1 MTKFVIAALPA
12 LGALLI
18 TISRTE
24 DYRHDVYDVS
34 SGSLIGMTVT
44 YYCYV
49 STRISLMSYQLTEG

>member
-1 MTKFVIAALPA
+1 MTKFVIAVLPA

-34 SGSLIGMTVT
+34 TGSLIGMAIT

-49 STRISLMSYQLTEG
+49 STRISFMSY